1 MWLPLVCSLTCRW
14 GRLSLTCHLH
24 LDIICVSTCGCIT
37 GAAIK
42 NYLHCHSHRIPQA
55 QLWKLDLWIFFF
67 FFHLKGWLNLKALPP
82 ANRKCILKM
91 IKIIFIHSFGP
102 ARSSGH
108 SLDVSNH
115 QCQQAAATQCNII
128 TTLLCLSLN
137 LGGGH
142 NTLSMVLS
150 ARTCT
155 WLASPSTKNDRHY
168 FNVQH
173 LFIFFL
179 NGNCFGNN
187 GEELHLTQFS
197 PRNWIHTSGR
207 ILNYMRRL

>member
-1 MWLPLVCSLTCRW
+1 MKTWSL
-14 GRLSLTCHLH
+14 
-24 LDIICVSTCGCIT
+24 DF
-37 GAAIK
+37 
-42 NYLHCHSHRIPQA
+42 
-55 QLWKLDLWIFFF
+55 FFF
-67 FFHLKGWLNLKALPP
+67 FFHLKGWLNLKALPL
-82 ANRKCILKM
+82 ANQKCILKM
-91 IKIIFIHSFGP
+91 IKKKKMIFIYSFGP
-102 ARSSGH
+102 AWSSGH
-108 SLDVSNH
+108 SLDVNNH

-150 ARTCT
+150 VRTCTCTCT
-155 WLASPSTKNDRHY
+155 WLASLSTKNSRHY

-179 NGNCFGNN
+179 NGNCFGIN
-187 GEELHLTQFS
+187 GEELHLMQFS

-207 ILNYMRRL
+207 IELHAQTVTC

>member
-1 MWLPLVCSLTCRW
+1 MYL
-14 GRLSLTCHLH
+14 
-24 LDIICVSTCGCIT
+24 
-37 GAAIK
+37 K
-42 NYLHCHSHRIPQA
+42 N
-55 QLWKLDLWIFFF
+55 D
-67 FFHLKGWLNLKALPP
+67 
-82 ANRKCILKM
+82 
-91 IKIIFIHSFGP
+91 KIIFIHSFGP
-102 ARSSGH
+102 AWSSGH

-179 NGNCFGNN
+179 KRKLFWQQWWGIAPNAIFSS
-187 GEELHLTQFS
+187 ELNSHKW
-197 PRNWIHTSGR
+197 PNWITCADCNMLVEITVLLSLRGVAARGDALFCAGATHD
-207 ILNYMRRL
+207 